1 MKGWFSLGGAIA
13 AEVVGTLTLRATVDN
28 PLWVPLVVVSY
39 VAAFSLLALAL
50 RSGMSIG
57 VVYGI
62 WGATGVAL
70 VALLAT
76 AIFGE
81 ALTTPIL
88 AGIVL
93 IIAGVTLIE
102 TGSRRKTPAVIDE
115 VAG

>member
-1 MKGWFSLGGAIA
+1 MKAWFSLGGAIA
-13 AEVVGTLTLRATVDN
+13 AEIVGTLTLRAAVDN
-28 PLWVPLVVVSY
+28 PLWFPLVAGTY
-39 VAAFSLLALAL
+39 LAAFSLLALAL

-57 VVYGI
+57 VAYGI

-76 AIFGE
+76 AIFGD
-81 ALTTPIL
+81 ALTAPIL

-102 TGSRRKTPAVIDE
+102 TGSRHKTPAAIEE
-115 VAG
+115 VAS